1 MNAYLDVIKY
11 KYADFKGRSRRKEYW
26 GFYIYNIS
34 FFGLAFILDAAF
46 NPSQKFVFIPATLQM
61 LYPFLMALP
70 TLAIT
75 VRRLHDLDKSGLVLF
90 FVLLPLVL
98 LTWFMDI
105 LEIIWFI
112 PILGPMF
119 IFPLLT
125 KNGDAGENTYG
136 PDPKNDK

>member
-1 MNAYLDVIKY
+1 
-11 KYADFKGRSRRKEYW
+11 
-26 GFYIYNIS
+26 
-34 FFGLAFILDAAF
+34 
-46 NPSQKFVFIPATLQM
+46 
-61 LYPFLMALP
+61 MALP

-75 VRRLHDLDKSGLVLF
+75 VRRLHDLDKSGLILF